1 MISIAVLAAFPARAA
16 EMAGIAVTVEGVANA
31 TGRVLVALC
40 TRDTFLGAK
49 CPYVA
54 NAPASAGGKV
64 EIVLKGIEP
73 GIYAVQAFHDEN
85 ENFDI
90 DRSFLGW
97 PKEGMGFSNDARM
110 NYGPPD
116 FDEAAIELK
125 RGRNETRVNLRYY

>member
-1 MISIAVLAAFPARAA
+1 
-16 EMAGIAVTVEGVANA
+16 
-31 TGRVLVALC
+31 
-40 TRDTFLGAK
+40 
-49 CPYVA
+49 
-54 NAPASAGGKV
+54 
-64 EIVLKGIEP
+64 
-73 GIYAVQAFHDEN
+73 VQAFHDEN